1 MHLLLQLNFL
11 SRRTECLPEAV
22 WDVVL
27 DIQLSLAC
35 HFRSPCAVDRVFEN
49 ARAKPETSVAVERRA
64 LSPITIQDLRVRI
77 VAERALWRTQECE
90 EARRCNVVD
99 HCAVIKSLQAAQREL
114 KKCMQTLSHIIS
126 LTHPLDTVCAHIETC
141 HRNVV
146 NV

>member
-1 MHLLLQLNFL
+1 MHLLLQLNVL
-11 SRRTECLPEAV
+11 SRRTECHPEAV

-35 HFRSPCAVDRVFEN
+35 HFRRPCPAHSVFEN
-49 ARAKPETSVAVERRA
+49 ARAQPETSVAVKHRA

-114 KKCMQTLSHIIS
+114 KNCMQTQSHVIS
-126 LTHPLDTVCAHIETC
+126 MTHPLDTVCAHTDTC
-141 HRNVV
+141 YLNVLIL
-146 NV
+146 